1 MAKKKVNR
9 RAIPLGTNLDPEVMA
24 ALRAFCAER
33 NEGIREVIEMALRRH
48 LASPPPKAV
57 VPPLP
62 PLKTPKPKS

>member
-1 MAKKKVNR
+1 MASKVNR
-9 RAIPLGTNLDPEVMA
+9 STVALSTRIDPALDAQV
-24 ALRAFCAER
+24 RAFCDER
-33 NEGIREVIEMALRRH
+33 GEGIREVVELALRRH

>member
-48 LASPPPKAV
+48 FASPPPKLEI
-57 VPPLP
+57 PPLP
-62 PLKTPKPKS
+62 PLKPAKPK